1 MRARPKTGGRIARL
15 TLLRSQKR
23 RVIPC
28 PSPLT
33 EQAWRAWPGERGYGE
48 PPADIDRGVDALT
61 TIANAQRAWEAA
73 LGRLEVQVPRP
84 TYNTWLKGSVGQSL
98 DANRLVVAV
107 PSAFVAAQL
116 NSRMHGMACSAV
128 HAVVG
133 EETDVAFV
141 VDAAPGAA
149 PPATP
154 TAYDEAPAPPARP
167 ASTPLNPRYTFEAF
181 VEGSS
186 NRLAFAAAQ
195 AVADAP
201 GANYNPLV
209 IHGAVG
215 LGKTHLLHAVAH
227 RLQARGQAFRYVT
240 SERLVNDYTAAVRE
254 GRRRI
259 DEFNQ
264 SYRSLDALL
273 VDDIQFL
280 AGKQGTQETFF
291 HIFNALH
298 DNAKQ
303 IVVTSDQP
311 PGALPLLDDRLRSR
325 LEWGLVTDVS
335 MPDPETRT
343 AILQRI
349 AERARLP
356 VPPEVISALAH
367 RGVTCIRQLE
377 GFLGRLIA
385 AAEWA
390 SVPLTLD
397 SIGKELAA
405 YAPMP
410 EPLSALEIVERVAEA
425 FGLPAEALTSKR
437 RDRKAAQARQIAAC
451 LLTERLSLSP
461 VEIGAILGK
470 RDRATIAYAIR
481 QGGQILAHDSNLQ
494 RLAADIPQ
502 A

>member
-1 MRARPKTGGRIARL
+1 M
-15 TLLRSQKR
+15 
-23 RVIPC
+23 IPC
-28 PSPLT
+28 RSPLT
-33 EQAWRAWPGERGYGE
+33 EQAWRAWPGERGHGDSPTY
-48 PPADIDRGVDALT
+48 IDRGEEALT
-61 TIANAQRAWEAA
+61 TLAIAQRAWEAA

-141 VDAAPGAA
+141 VHAAPGAPPPA
-149 PPATP
+149 PATP
-154 TAYDEAPAPPARP
+154 HADAPAPTARP
-167 ASTPLNPRYTFEAF
+167 AEAPLNPRYTFEAF

-259 DEFNQ
+259 DEFNH

-273 VDDIQFL
+273 VDDVQFL

-291 HIFNALH
+291 HVFNALH

-311 PGALPLLDDRLRSR
+311 PGALRLLDERLRSR

-335 MPDPETRT
+335 MPAPETRA

-349 AERARLP
+349 AERARAP
-356 VPPEVISALAH
+356 VPPEVITALAH

-385 AAEWA
+385 ASEWA
-390 SVPLTLD
+390 GVPLTLD
-397 SIGKELAA
+397 SINKELAA
-405 YAPMP
+405 YAPAP
-410 EPLSALEIVERVAEA
+410 EPLGAPQIVERVAKE
-425 FGLPAEALTSKR
+425 FGLSAEALTSKR
-437 RDRKAAQARQIAAC
+437 RDRKSSQARQVAAY
-451 LLTERLSLSP
+451 LLTERLALNP
-461 VEIGAILGK
+461 GEVGAILGK
-470 RDRATIAYAIR
+470 RDRATIAYAVR
-481 QGGQILAHDSNLQ
+481 QGKQALADDPNLQ

-502 A
+502 T

>member
-1 MRARPKTGGRIARL
+1 M
-15 TLLRSQKR
+15 
-23 RVIPC
+23 
-28 PSPLT
+28 
-33 EQAWRAWPGERGYGE
+33 
-48 PPADIDRGVDALT
+48 
-61 TIANAQRAWEAA
+61 
-73 LGRLEVQVPRP
+73 PRP

-141 VDAAPGAA
+141 VVAPGTA
-149 PPATP
+149 PSHAPHA
-154 TAYDEAPAPPARP
+154 EAHAPSARP
-167 ASTPLNPRYTFEAF
+167 ASPQLNPRYTFEAF

-215 LGKTHLLHAVAH
+215 LGKTHLLHAVGH
-227 RLQARGQAFRYVT
+227 RLLSRGQAFRYVT

-303 IVVTSDQP
+303 VVVTSDQP
-311 PGALPLLDDRLRSR
+311 PGALRLLDDRLRSR

-349 AERARLP
+349 AERARVT

-367 RGVTCIRQLE
+367 RGVICIRQLE

-390 SVPLTLD
+390 GVPLTLD

-410 EPLSALEIVERVAEA
+410 EPLNAAEIITRAARA
-425 FGLPAEALTSKR
+425 FGLPTEALTGKR
-437 RDRKAAQARQIAAC
+437 RDRKAAQARQVAAC
-451 LLTERLSLSP
+451 LLAERLSLNP
-461 VEIGAILGK
+461 GEIGAILGK
-470 RDRATIAYAIR
+470 RDRATIAYSIR
-481 QGGQILAHDSNLQ
+481 QGKQALTDDPGLQ
-494 RLAADIPQ
+494 RIASEIPQ
-502 A
+502 D